1 LTEGSTP
8 ASAETGEKLLEKD
21 EKLTNRKKRENV
33 ETENPNGFKRSWDR
47 ESPKLSEPG
56 REFFSVADHDADC
69 SATRTL
75 CYPQPI
81 ESKRLFKKLAR
92 CRGTLTDTDREVL
105 RELCRAA
112 AETSKRVEGY
122 YVSKTDMAD
131 YYEALAI
138 NLKYAEPEAD
148 IAGQLKWLEDSW
160 GDEIAEQEEA
170 DKTHE
175 RA

>member
-1 LTEGSTP
+1 
-8 ASAETGEKLLEKD
+8 
-21 EKLTNRKKRENV
+21 
-33 ETENPNGFKRSWDR
+33 
-47 ESPKLSEPG
+47 
-56 REFFSVADHDADC
+56 
-69 SATRTL
+69 
-75 CYPQPI
+75 
-81 ESKRLFKKLAR
+81 
-92 CRGTLTDTDREVL
+92 VL

-122 YVSKTDMAD
+122 YVGKTDMAD

-148 IAGQLKWLEDSW
+148 IAGQFKWLEDSW

-170 DKTHE
+170 EKTHE

>member
-1 LTEGSTP
+1 VRPRSAGAAPVARNSRPTRRATIWTEGSTP

-21 EKLTNRKKRENV
+21 EKLTNRKERENV

-81 ESKRLFKKLAR
+81 ESKRLFK
-92 CRGTLTDTDREVL
+92 
-105 RELCRAA
+105 
-112 AETSKRVEGY
+112 
-122 YVSKTDMAD
+122 
-131 YYEALAI
+131 
-138 NLKYAEPEAD
+138 N
-148 IAGQLKWLEDSW
+148 
-160 GDEIAEQEEA
+160 
-170 DKTHE
+170 
-175 RA
+175 